1 MTEQK
6 YKQDCQNGHL
16 SIEKKLILP
25 LIDLKKID
33 LKNKQCEIRRQFFEL
48 VVFAI

>member
-16 SIEKKLILP
+16 SIERKLMLP

-33 LKNKQCEIRRQFFEL
+33 LNKQCEIRHQFFEL
-48 VVFAI
+48 AVFAI